1 MNGRLQ
7 TRLLCGAAVIGLMGA
22 GAAQAAE
29 ANFAIPPQSLSAALS
44 SFSEQSGR
52 PVLYRPE
59 IATSKVSPGAAGEVE
74 AEVALNQL
82 LAGTGLTWR
91 QDG

>member
-59 IATSKVSPGAAGEVE
+59 IATSKVGASLTPRVILP
-74 AEVALNQL
+74 VA
-82 LAGTGLTWR
+82 TSERISTC
-91 QDG
+91 